1 MKISGEIV
9 TVETKDKKEEVNLL
23 EQILTNLKKIEY
35 HLSIASDTDLND
47 QDV

>member
-23 EQILTNLKKIEY
+23 EQILMNLKKIEY
-35 HLSIASDTDLND
+35 HLSIASDINLND